1 LKKCFSTGE
10 DDEEQS
16 GIFSKKVEIIKNR
29 GNSIPKA
36 IFKTLLLQIWSGYIS
51 LLSFHSFHSFDE
63 FDGIVNLDD
72 DFSLFS

>member
-1 LKKCFSTGE
+1 MKN
-10 DDEEQS
+10 S

-36 IFKTLLLQIWSGYIS
+36 IFKPLLSQIWSGYIS

>member
-1 LKKCFSTGE
+1 MKN
-10 DDEEQS
+10 S
-16 GIFSKKVEIIKNR
+16 GIFSKKIEIIKNR

-36 IFKTLLLQIWSGYIS
+36 IFKPLFLQIWSGYIS

-63 FDGIVNLDD
+63 FDGIVKLDD